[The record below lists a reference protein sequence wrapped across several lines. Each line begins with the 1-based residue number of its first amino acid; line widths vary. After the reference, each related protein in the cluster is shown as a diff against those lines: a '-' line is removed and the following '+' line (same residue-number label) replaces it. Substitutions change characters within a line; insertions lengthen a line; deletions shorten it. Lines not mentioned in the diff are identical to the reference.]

1 MVTDEALAAHAALV
15 AKLRDAAAYAHPV
28 GVVDVVETHI
38 SSVLLAGEYAYK
50 LKKPVDL
57 GFVDFSTLEQRRHY
71 CHEEVRLNRRS
82 APGLYLDVVPVTAR
96 DARTADVRP
105 HFGGAGVAIDYAVRM
120 RRFDQDARLDQMAR
134 TNRLSPQLIDHLATG
149 IAAFHTRCD
158 PATAYATYGK
168 PEEICRWTSNNLAEL
183 RRLLPDADQPRL
195 AALAQWTEQE
205 FARRAATFT
214 ARRAAGHVRE
224 CHGDLHLA
232 NLVLIDGAPVP
243 FDCIEF
249 NSQLRYIDTMSDV
262 AFVWMD
268 LIRHGLPQLA
278 ARFLNRYVEATGDYA
293 GLATLRF
300 YAVYRALVRAKVS
313 LIRRAQRDHEPD
325 AAADGQAL
333 ADRSY
338 EGYLVAAEQLASVRR
353 PLLVLMCGVTGSGK
367 TTVAQLLL
375 EKLGAVRVRS
385 DIERKRRAAVDPSEH
400 VPAAVGAGLYEDRST
415 RATYDEL
422 ARAAVAIIDA
432 GLAAIMDAT
441 FQRRSDRA
449 TYAALAERRGARLAL
464 VQCEAP
470 LAILQAR
477 VAQRLASGH
486 DASDATRDV
495 LAHQLAGFEWPAGDE
510 APFVHPIDTDTDAAT
525 LAARCD
531 QLAATLDAGAPPHA

>member
-205 FARRAATFT
+205 FAR
-214 ARRAAGHVRE
+214 
-224 CHGDLHLA
+224 
-232 NLVLIDGAPVP
+232 
-243 FDCIEF
+243 
-249 NSQLRYIDTMSDV
+249 
-262 AFVWMD
+262 
-268 LIRHGLPQLA
+268 
-278 ARFLNRYVEATGDYA
+278 
-293 GLATLRF
+293 
-300 YAVYRALVRAKVS
+300 
-313 LIRRAQRDHEPD
+313 
-325 AAADGQAL
+325 
-333 ADRSY
+333 
-338 EGYLVAAEQLASVRR
+338 
-353 PLLVLMCGVTGSGK
+353 
-367 TTVAQLLL
+367 
-375 EKLGAVRVRS
+375 
-385 DIERKRRAAVDPSEH
+385 
-400 VPAAVGAGLYEDRST
+400 
-415 RATYDEL
+415 
-422 ARAAVAIIDA
+422 
-432 GLAAIMDAT
+432 
-441 FQRRSDRA
+441 
-449 TYAALAERRGARLAL
+449 
-464 VQCEAP
+464 
-470 LAILQAR
+470 
-477 VAQRLASGH
+477 
-486 DASDATRDV
+486 
-495 LAHQLAGFEWPAGDE
+495 
-510 APFVHPIDTDTDAAT
+510 
-525 LAARCD
+525 
-531 QLAATLDAGAPPHA
+531 